1 MTEGIDPRL
10 ARRRRQVQEASAR
23 RRLRWMIGL
32 LLVAI
37 TVGLVVAVFQ
47 SSWFSIDSIV
57 VEGEVR
63 APVLALLEE
72 AGIEEGVSVVS
83 VRANRA
89 EELLIRDAWVAAAEV
104 RVVWPR
110 SVEVTVVEHVPI
122 ARVRIDEEATGEAGW
137 VTVSPQGVVLAVGE
151 QLVDPLIE
159 VPTAVNVPGELI
171 TDAVTLGALEFV
183 AALPVEL
190 KPGLVV
196 GHNEGVLGATV
207 LGFTV
212 ELGTPREMAQKA
224 VTLAALLDEGV
235 PDGAQINVVSPLR
248 PAVTN
253 PQPLVETSD
262 EVATE
267 TTASS

>member
-1 MTEGIDPRL
+1 MKQGIDPRL

-23 RRLRWMIGL
+23 RRLRWMIVVL
-32 LLVAI
+32 LLAI
-37 TVGLVVAVFQ
+37 TAGLVVAVFQ
-47 SSWFSIDSIV
+47 SSWFAIDSIV
-57 VEGEVR
+57 VEGGVR
-63 APVLALLEE
+63 APVSALLEE
-72 AGIEEGVSVVS
+72 AGIEKGVSVVS

-89 EELLIRDAWVAAAEV
+89 EEKLVSDPWIAAAEI

-122 ARVRIDEEATGEAGW
+122 ARVRIDEATTGEAGW
-137 VTVSPQGVVLAVGE
+137 VVASPQGVVLTVGE

-159 VPTAVNVPGELI
+159 LPTGVTAPGALI
-171 TDAVTLGALEFV
+171 ADSPTLGALEFV

-196 GHNEGVLGATV
+196 REMEGGLEATV
-207 LGFTV
+207 QGFAV
-212 ELGTPREMAQKA
+212 ELGTARDMAQKA

-235 PDGAQINVVSPLR
+235 ADGAHINLVSPLR
-248 PAVTN
+248 PGVTD
-253 PQPLVETSD
+253 PQPLVEASE
-262 EVATE
+262 EVTTE

>member
-1 MTEGIDPRL
+1 
-10 ARRRRQVQEASAR
+10 
-23 RRLRWMIGL
+23 MIGL
-32 LLVAI
+32 LLLAI
-37 TVGLVVAVFQ
+37 TVGLVVAVLQ
-47 SSWFSIDSIV
+47 SSWFSIDSIA

-63 APVLALLEE
+63 APVRALLEE
-72 AGIEEGVSVVS
+72 GGIEEGVSVVS

-89 EELLIRDAWVAAAEV
+89 EEVLLQDAWVAAAEV

-110 SVEVTVVEHVPI
+110 SIEVTVVEHVPI
-122 ARVRIDEEATGEAGW
+122 ARVRIDEGASGNAGW
-137 VTVSPQGVVLAVGE
+137 VVVSPQGVVLTIGE

-159 VPTAVNVPGELI
+159 IPTTVSVPGEMI
-171 TDAVTLGALEFV
+171 TDTVTLGALEFV

-190 KPGLVV
+190 KPGLVIE
-196 GHNEGVLGATV
+196 HTDGVLEATV
-207 LGFTV
+207 LGFAV

-224 VTLAALLDEGV
+224 VTLAALLDAGV
-235 PDGAQINVVSPLR
+235 PDGAQINLVSPRR
-248 PAVTN
+248 PAVSN